1 MAGKIER
8 SQVSLVR
15 CLNGSWELWNF
26 PASKRAQFVRKID
39 SPKAASGR
47 LVVALP
53 LRQTVSYATWVPTA
67 DRQLVP
73 EMVQMQLEKRGL
85 LPRQSVA
92 SSLDV
97 RILEVQEERSLVLA
111 IVLLP
116 DLAPELAVENAVRFE
131 PEPFTLPLPQDRL
144 IVWRERQ
151 RLAVT
156 VSRGRDPIHFQV
168 LSAEEVS
175 DDSVNEIRVILLHLQ
190 AQHMI
195 NELLGLALWG
205 DFTDEEVERL
215 QRGLTLKTFRESVPP
230 PNLPPTPSKL
240 LPPQVLALHDKAKRR
255 QRIRRIIAAAAGVYV
270 LGILAIIGYIFWQQN
285 RITQLQNELT
295 AEEPTVSAVE
305 GTADQWRKVEWAVDP
320 KLYAVEL
327 LHQVSDLLPAQGM
340 RLTAFQIE
348 KGKLIIRGEASTAA
362 AAFKFNE
369 DIKQNAALKLFHW
382 DMKSPSL
389 RPDGRAE
396 FIVEGEPTVAKV
408 D

>member
-8 SQVSLVR
+8 SQVSLV
-15 CLNGSWELWNF
+15 CCMNGSWELWNF
-26 PASKRAQFVRKID
+26 PSSKRAQFVRKIE
-39 SPKAASGR
+39 SPKAVTGHI
-47 LVVALP
+47 VIALP
-53 LRQTVSYATWVPTA
+53 LRQTVSYATWVPTT
-67 DRQLVP
+67 DKQLVP

-85 LPRQSVA
+85 VQRQNSA

-111 IVLLP
+111 VVLLP

-131 PEPFTLPLPQDRL
+131 PEPFILPLPQDRL

-151 RLAVT
+151 RLAIT
-156 VSRGRDPIHFQV
+156 ISRGRDPIHFQV
-168 LSAEEVS
+168 LSAEEIS
-175 DDSVNEIRVILLHLQ
+175 DESVNEIRCILLQLES
-190 AQHMI
+190 QHMI

-205 DFTDEEVERL
+205 DFTDEEVEIM
-215 QRGLTLKTFRESVPP
+215 QHGLALKTFRESVPP
-230 PNLPPTPSKL
+230 PSLPARPSRL
-240 LPPQVLALHDKAKRR
+240 LPPQVSVLHEKAKRR
-255 QRIRRIIAAAAGVYV
+255 RRVRRLIAAAAGAYL
-270 LGILAIIGYIFWQQN
+270 LGILAIVGYIFWQQN
-285 RITQLQNELT
+285 RITQLQNQLT
-295 AEEPTVSAVE
+295 ADLPTVTAVQ

-327 LHQVSDLLPAQGM
+327 LHQVADLLPPQGM

-348 KGKLIIRGEASTAA
+348 KGKLILHGEASTAA

-369 DIKQNAALKLFHW
+369 DIKQNAAMKLFRW

-396 FIVEGEPTVAKV
+396 FIIEGEPTVAKV

>member
-8 SQVSLVR
+8 GQVSLVR
-15 CLNGSWELWNF
+15 CMNGSWELWNF

-39 SPKAASGR
+39 SPKGVAGHV
-47 LVVALP
+47 VVALP

-67 DRQLVP
+67 DRKVVP

-85 LPRQSVA
+85 LQRQNVS

-97 RILEVQEERSLVLA
+97 RILEVQEERSLALG

-116 DLAPELAVENAVRFE
+116 DLAPELAMANAVRFE

-156 VSRGRDPIHFQV
+156 ISRGRDPIHFQT

-175 DDSVNEIRVILLHLQ
+175 DESVNEIRCILLQLES
-190 AQHMI
+190 QHMI
-195 NELLGLALWG
+195 NELLGLAIWG
-205 DFTDEEVERL
+205 DFTDEEVARL
-215 QRGLTLKTFRESVPP
+215 QQGLGLKTFRESVPP
-230 PNLPPTPSKL
+230 PSLPATTSRL
-240 LPPQVLALHDKAKRR
+240 IPPQVSVLHEKARR
-255 QRIRRIIAAAAGVYV
+255 RRRVRRIIALAAGLYL
-270 LGILAIIGYIFWQQN
+270 LGILAFIAYIFWQQD
-285 RITQLQNELT
+285 RITQLQNQLS
-295 AEEPTVSAVE
+295 ADLPTVTAVQ

-327 LHQVSDLLPAQGM
+327 LHQVAGLLPEMGM
-340 RLTAFQIE
+340 RLTSFQIE
-348 KGKLIIRGEASTAA
+348 KGKVVLHGEASTAA

-369 DIKQNAALKLFHW
+369 DIKQNAALKLFKW

-396 FIVEGEPTVAKV
+396 FIIEGEPTVAKV
-408 D
+408 E

>member
-8 SQVSLVR
+8 GQLSLVR
-15 CLNGSWELWNF
+15 CMNGNWELWNF
-26 PASKRAQFVRKID
+26 PASKRAQFVRRIE
-39 SPKAASGR
+39 SPKTVGGHI
-47 LVVALP
+47 VIALP

-67 DRQLVP
+67 DRQVVP
-73 EMVQMQLEKRGL
+73 EMVQLQLEKRGL
-85 LPRQSVA
+85 VQRQTADSSV
-92 SSLDV
+92 DV
-97 RILEVQEERSLVLA
+97 RILEVQEERSLALA

-156 VSRGRDPIHFQV
+156 ISRGRDPIHFQV

-175 DDSVNEIRVILLHLQ
+175 DESVNEIRCILLQLES
-190 AQHMI
+190 QHMI
-195 NELLGLALWG
+195 NQLLGLAVWG
-205 DFTDEEVERL
+205 NFTDAEVELL
-215 QRGLTLKTFRESVPP
+215 QQGLGLKTFRESLPP
-230 PNLPPTPSKL
+230 PSLPTTASKL
-240 LPPQVLALHDKAKRR
+240 LPPQVSVLHEKARR
-255 QRIRRIIAAAAGVYV
+255 RRRIRRLIAAAAGAYLLAV
-270 LGILAIIGYIFWQQN
+270 LAIIGYIFWQQH
-285 RITQLQNELT
+285 RITELQSQLS
-295 AEEPTVSAVE
+295 AEHPTVAAIQ

-320 KLYAVEL
+320 KMYAVEL
-327 LHQVSDLLPAQGM
+327 LHQVADLLPPQGM

-369 DIKQNAALKLFHW
+369 DIKQNAALKQFRW

-396 FIVEGEPTVAKV
+396 FIVEGEPSVAKV

>member
-8 SQVSLVR
+8 SQLSLVR
-15 CLNGSWELWNF
+15 CMNGNWELWNF
-26 PASKRAQFVRKID
+26 PASRRAQFVRRIE
-39 SPKAASGR
+39 SPKMAGGQV
-47 LVVALP
+47 VVALP

-67 DRQLVP
+67 DRQVVS
-73 EMVQMQLEKRGL
+73 EMVQLQLEKRGL
-85 LPRQSVA
+85 VRRQSA
-92 SSLDV
+92 DSSLDI
-97 RILEVQEERSLVLA
+97 RILEVQEDRSLALA

-151 RLAVT
+151 RLAMT
-156 VSRGRDPIHFQV
+156 ISRGRDPIHFQV

-175 DDSVNEIRVILLHLQ
+175 GESVNEIRCILLQLES
-190 AQHMI
+190 QHMI
-195 NELLGLALWG
+195 NELLGLAVWG
-205 DFTDEEVERL
+205 DFTDAEVELL
-215 QRGLTLKTFRESVPP
+215 QQGLGLKTFRESLPP
-230 PNLPPTPSKL
+230 PSLPATPSKL
-240 LPPQVLALHDKAKRR
+240 LPPQVSVLHEKARR
-255 QRIRRIIAAAAGVYV
+255 RRRVRRLIAAAAGAYLLAV
-270 LGILAIIGYIFWQQN
+270 LAMIGYIFWQQH
-285 RITQLQNELT
+285 RITELQNQLS
-295 AEEPTVSAVE
+295 AEHPTVAAIQ

-320 KLYAVEL
+320 KMYAVEL
-327 LHQVSDLLPAQGM
+327 LHQVADLLPPQGM

-369 DIKQNAALKLFHW
+369 DIKQNVALKQFGW

-396 FIVEGEPTVAKV
+396 FIIEGEPSVAKV

>member
-8 SQVSLVR
+8 GQLSLVR
-15 CLNGSWELWNF
+15 CMNGNWELWNF
-26 PASKRAQFVRKID
+26 PASKRAQFVRRIA
-39 SPKAASGR
+39 SPKTVGGQI
-47 LVVALP
+47 VVALP

-67 DRQLVP
+67 DRQVVP
-73 EMVQMQLEKRGL
+73 EMVQLQLEKRGL
-85 LPRQSVA
+85 VQRQSVD

-97 RILEVQEERSLVLA
+97 RILEVQEERSLALA

-151 RLAVT
+151 RLAIT
-156 VSRGRDPIHFQV
+156 ISRGRDPIHFQV

-175 DDSVNEIRVILLHLQ
+175 GESVNEIRCILLQLES
-190 AQHMI
+190 QHMI
-195 NELLGLALWG
+195 NQLLGLAVWG
-205 DFTDEEVERL
+205 DFTDAEVELL
-215 QRGLTLKTFRESVPP
+215 QEGLGLKTFRESLPP
-230 PNLPPTPSKL
+230 PSLPATPSKL
-240 LPPQVLALHDKAKRR
+240 LPPQVSVLHEKARR
-255 QRIRRIIAAAAGVYV
+255 RRRVRRLIAAATGAYLLAV
-270 LGILAIIGYIFWQQN
+270 LAFIGYIYWEQH
-285 RITQLQNELT
+285 RITELQNQLS
-295 AEEPTVSAVE
+295 AEHPTVAAIQ

-320 KLYAVEL
+320 KMYAVEL
-327 LHQVSDLLPAQGM
+327 LHQVADLLPPQGM

-348 KGKLIIRGEASTAA
+348 KGKLIVRGEASTAA

-369 DIKQNAALKLFHW
+369 DIKQNAALKQFRW

-396 FIVEGEPTVAKV
+396 FIIEGEPSFAKV
-408 D
+408 E

>member
-8 SQVSLVR
+8 SQVSLV
-15 CLNGSWELWNF
+15 CCMNGSWELWNF
-26 PASKRAQFVRKID
+26 PSSKRAQFVRKIE
-39 SPKAASGR
+39 SPKAVSGQI
-47 LVVALP
+47 VIALP
-53 LRQTVSYATWVPTA
+53 LRQTVSYATWVPTT
-67 DRQLVP
+67 DKQLVP

-85 LPRQSVA
+85 VQRQSFV
-92 SSLDV
+92 SSVDV

-111 IVLLP
+111 VVLLP
-116 DLAPELAVENAVRFE
+116 DLAPELAVGNAVRFE
-131 PEPFTLPLPQDRL
+131 PEPFILPLPQDRL

-151 RLAVT
+151 RLAMT
-156 VSRGRDPIHFQV
+156 ISRGRDPIHFQV

-175 DDSVNEIRVILLHLQ
+175 DESVNEIRCILLQLES
-190 AQHMI
+190 QHMI

-205 DFTDEEVERL
+205 DFSDEEVAIL
-215 QRGLTLKTFRESVPP
+215 QQGLALKAFRESVPP
-230 PNLPPTPSKL
+230 PSLPATPSRL
-240 LPPQVLALHDKAKRR
+240 LPPQVSVLHEKARR
-255 QRIRRIIAAAAGVYV
+255 RRRVRRLIAAAAGAYL
-270 LGILAIIGYIFWQQN
+270 LGILAIVGYIFWQQN
-285 RITQLQNELT
+285 RITQLQNQLS
-295 AEEPTVSAVE
+295 ADLPTVTAVQ

-327 LHQVSDLLPAQGM
+327 LHQVADLLPPQGM

-348 KGKLIIRGEASTAA
+348 KGKLILHGEASTAA

-369 DIKQNAALKLFHW
+369 DIKQNAAMKLFRW

-396 FIVEGEPTVAKV
+396 FIIEGEPTVAKV

>member
-1 MAGKIER
+1 MAGKVER
-8 SQVSLVR
+8 SQVSLV
-15 CLNGSWELWNF
+15 CCMNGSWELWNF
-26 PASKRAQFVRKID
+26 PASKRAQFVRKIE
-39 SPKAASGR
+39 SPKAVAGHI
-47 LVVALP
+47 VIALP

-67 DRQLVP
+67 DKQLVP

-85 LPRQSVA
+85 VQRQSFA
-92 SSLDV
+92 SSVDV

-111 IVLLP
+111 VVLLP
-116 DLAPELAVENAVRFE
+116 DLAPELAVGNAVRFE
-131 PEPFTLPLPQDRL
+131 PEPFILPLPQDRL

-151 RLAVT
+151 RLAMT
-156 VSRGRDPIHFQV
+156 ISRGRDPIHFQV

-175 DDSVNEIRVILLHLQ
+175 DESVNEIRCILLQLES
-190 AQHMI
+190 QHMI

-205 DFTDEEVERL
+205 DFNDEEVATF
-215 QRGLTLKTFRESVPP
+215 QQGLALKTFRESVPP
-230 PNLPPTPSKL
+230 PSLPATPSRL
-240 LPPQVLALHDKAKRR
+240 LPPQVSVLHEKAKRR
-255 QRIRRIIAAAAGVYV
+255 RRVRRLVAAAVGAYL
-270 LGILAIIGYIFWQQN
+270 LGILAIVGYIFWQQN
-285 RITQLQNELT
+285 RITQLQNQLS
-295 AEEPTVSAVE
+295 ADLPTVTAVQ

-327 LHQVSDLLPAQGM
+327 LHQVADLLPPQGM

-348 KGKLIIRGEASTAA
+348 KGKLILHGEASTAA

-369 DIKQNAALKLFHW
+369 DIKQNAAMKLFRW

-396 FIVEGEPTVAKV
+396 FIIEGEPTVAKV

>member
-1 MAGKIER
+1 MARKIER
-8 SQVSLVR
+8 SQVSLV
-15 CLNGSWELWNF
+15 CCMNGSWELWNF
-26 PASKRAQFVRKID
+26 PASKRAQFVRKIE
-39 SPKAASGR
+39 SPKAVAGSIII
-47 LVVALP
+47 ALP
-53 LRQTVSYATWVPTA
+53 LRQTVSYATWVPTT

-85 LPRQSVA
+85 VQRQSAA

-111 IVLLP
+111 VVLLP
-116 DLAPELAVENAVRFE
+116 DLAPELAVQNAVRFE
-131 PEPFTLPLPQDRL
+131 PEPFILPLPQDRL

-156 VSRGRDPIHFQV
+156 ISRGRDPIHFQV
-168 LSAEEVS
+168 LTAEEVS
-175 DDSVNEIRVILLHLQ
+175 DESVNEIRCILLQLES
-190 AQHMI
+190 QHMI

-205 DFTDEEVERL
+205 DFTDEEAERL
-215 QRGLTLKTFRESVPP
+215 QQGLALKTFRESVPP
-230 PNLPPTPSKL
+230 PTLPATPSRL
-240 LPPQVLALHDKAKRR
+240 LPPQVSVLHEKARR
-255 QRIRRIIAAAAGVYV
+255 RRRLRRLVAAAAGAYL
-270 LGILAIIGYIFWQQN
+270 LGILAIVGYIFWQQN
-285 RITQLQNELT
+285 RITQLQNQLSEDL
-295 AEEPTVSAVE
+295 PTVTAVQ

-327 LHQVSDLLPAQGM
+327 LHQVADLLPPQGM

-348 KGKLIIRGEASTAA
+348 KGKLILRGEASTAA

-369 DIKQNAALKLFHW
+369 DIKQNAALKVFRW

-396 FIVEGEPTVAKV
+396 FIIEGEPTVAKV

>member
-1 MAGKIER
+1 MAGKVER
-8 SQVSLVR
+8 NQVSLVR
-15 CLNGSWELWNF
+15 CMNGNWELWNF
-26 PASKRAQFVRKID
+26 PASKRAQFVRRIEG
-39 SPKAASGR
+39 PKAVSGQV
-47 LVVALP
+47 VVALP

-67 DRQLVP
+67 DKQLVP
-73 EMVQMQLEKRGL
+73 EMVQLQLEKRGL
-85 LPRQSVA
+85 VQRQSVA

-116 DLAPELAVENAVRFE
+116 ELAPELAAENAVRFE

-156 VSRGRDPIHFQV
+156 ISRGRDPIHFQV

-175 DDSVNEIRVILLHLQ
+175 GESVNEIRCILLQLESQ
-190 AQHMI
+190 QMI

-215 QRGLTLKTFRESVPP
+215 QEGLALKTLRESVPP
-230 PNLPPTPSKL
+230 PSLPATPSKL
-240 LPPQVLALHDKAKRR
+240 LPLQVSVLHEKARR
-255 QRIRRIIAAAAGVYV
+255 RRRLRRIIAAAAGAYL
-270 LGILAIIGYIFWQQN
+270 LGILAMVAYIFWQQN
-285 RITQLQNELT
+285 RITQLQNELS
-295 AEEPTVSAVE
+295 AEQPTVTAIQ
-305 GTADQWRKVEWAVDP
+305 GTADQWHKVEWAVDP

-327 LHQVSDLLPAQGM
+327 LHQVADLLPPQGM

-362 AAFKFNE
+362 AAFKFDE
-369 DIKQNAALKLFHW
+369 DIKQNAAMKLFRW

-396 FIVEGEPTVAKV
+396 FIIEGEPSVAKV

>member
-1 MAGKIER
+1 MAGKVER
-8 SQVSLVR
+8 SQVSLV
-15 CLNGSWELWNF
+15 CCMNGSWELWNF
-26 PASKRAQFVRKID
+26 PASKRAQFVRKIE
-39 SPKAASGR
+39 SPKAVSGQI
-47 LVVALP
+47 VIALP

-85 LPRQSVA
+85 VQRQSA
-92 SSLDV
+92 AASLDV

-111 IVLLP
+111 VVLLP
-116 DLAPELAVENAVRFE
+116 DLAPELAVQNAVRFE
-131 PEPFTLPLPQDRL
+131 PEPFILPLPQDRL

-156 VSRGRDPIHFQV
+156 ISRGRDPIHFQV

-175 DDSVNEIRVILLHLQ
+175 DESVNEIRCILLQLES
-190 AQHMI
+190 QHMI

-205 DFTDEEVERL
+205 DFNDEEVATF
-215 QRGLTLKTFRESVPP
+215 QQGLALKTFRESVPP
-230 PNLPPTPSKL
+230 PSLPATPSRL
-240 LPPQVLALHDKAKRR
+240 LPPQVSVLHEKAKRR
-255 QRIRRIIAAAAGVYV
+255 RRVRRLVAAAVGAYL
-270 LGILAIIGYIFWQQN
+270 LGILAIVGYIFWQQN
-285 RITQLQNELT
+285 RITQLQNQLS
-295 AEEPTVSAVE
+295 ADLPTVTAVQ

-327 LHQVSDLLPAQGM
+327 LHQVADLLPPQGM

-348 KGKLIIRGEASTAA
+348 KGKLILHGEASTAA

-369 DIKQNAALKLFHW
+369 DIKQNAAMKLFRW

-396 FIVEGEPTVAKV
+396 FIIEGEPTVAKV

>member
-1 MAGKIER
+1 M
-8 SQVSLVR
+8 
-15 CLNGSWELWNF
+15 NGSWELWNF
-26 PASKRAQFVRKID
+26 PASKRAQFVRKIE
-39 SPKAASGR
+39 SPKAVAGHI
-47 LVVALP
+47 VIALP

-67 DRQLVP
+67 DKQLVP

-85 LPRQSVA
+85 VQRQSFA
-92 SSLDV
+92 SSVDV

-111 IVLLP
+111 VVLLP
-116 DLAPELAVENAVRFE
+116 DLAPELAVGNAVRFE
-131 PEPFTLPLPQDRL
+131 PEPFILPLPQDRL

-151 RLAVT
+151 RLAMT
-156 VSRGRDPIHFQV
+156 ISRGRDPIHFQV

-175 DDSVNEIRVILLHLQ
+175 DESVNEIRCILLQLES
-190 AQHMI
+190 QHMI

-205 DFTDEEVERL
+205 DFNDEEVATF
-215 QRGLTLKTFRESVPP
+215 QQGLALKTFRESVPP
-230 PNLPPTPSKL
+230 PSLPATPSRL
-240 LPPQVLALHDKAKRR
+240 LPPQVSVLHEKAKRR
-255 QRIRRIIAAAAGVYV
+255 RRVRRLVAAAVGAYL
-270 LGILAIIGYIFWQQN
+270 LGILAIVGYIFWQQN
-285 RITQLQNELT
+285 RITQLQNQLS
-295 AEEPTVSAVE
+295 ADLPTVTAVQ

-327 LHQVSDLLPAQGM
+327 LHQVADLLPPQGM

-348 KGKLIIRGEASTAA
+348 KGKLILHGEASTAA

-369 DIKQNAALKLFHW
+369 DIKQNAAMKLFRW

-396 FIVEGEPTVAKV
+396 FIIEGEPTVAKV

>member
-8 SQVSLVR
+8 SQVSLV
-15 CLNGSWELWNF
+15 CCMNGSWELWNF
-26 PASKRAQFVRKID
+26 PSSKRAQFVRKIE
-39 SPKAASGR
+39 SPKAVAGHI
-47 LVVALP
+47 VIALP
-53 LRQTVSYATWVPTA
+53 LRQTVSYATWVPTT
-67 DRQLVP
+67 DKQLVP

-85 LPRQSVA
+85 VQRQNSA

-111 IVLLP
+111 VVLLP

-131 PEPFTLPLPQDRL
+131 PEPFILPLPQDRL

-151 RLAVT
+151 RLAIT
-156 VSRGRDPIHFQV
+156 ISRGRDPIHFQV
-168 LSAEEVS
+168 LSAEEIS
-175 DDSVNEIRVILLHLQ
+175 DESVNEIRCILLQLES
-190 AQHMI
+190 QHMI

-205 DFTDEEVERL
+205 DFTDEEVEIM
-215 QRGLTLKTFRESVPP
+215 QHGLALKTFRESVPP
-230 PNLPPTPSKL
+230 PSLPARPSRL
-240 LPPQVLALHDKAKRR
+240 LPPQVSVLHEKAKRR
-255 QRIRRIIAAAAGVYV
+255 RRVRRLIAAAAGAYL
-270 LGILAIIGYIFWQQN
+270 LGILAIVGYIFWQQN
-285 RITQLQNELT
+285 RITQLQNQLT
-295 AEEPTVSAVE
+295 ADLPTVTAVQ

-327 LHQVSDLLPAQGM
+327 LHQVADLLPPQGM

-348 KGKLIIRGEASTAA
+348 KGKLILHGEASTAA

-369 DIKQNAALKLFHW
+369 DIKQNAAMKLFRW

-396 FIVEGEPTVAKV
+396 FIIEGEPTVAKV